1 MEFKSKTTLLEHVKE
16 LEDLGY
22 LESEWIIRSVG
33 KKSRATKYYKIN
45 FDKFRL
51 KVVKNKS

>member
-1 MEFKSKTTLLEHVKE
+1 MEFKSKTALLEHVKE

-22 LESEWIIRSVG
+22 LESEWIIRSIG

-45 FDKFRL
+45 FDKFKS
-51 KVVKNKS
+51 KVKT